1 MPAALRPSPRRRRPR
16 NRMHIPHSD
25 AVSKDTGAPEGEAL
39 PWRSPGIT
47 GEFVTGKNDSE
58 KEPVRLAGRIHP
70 PGGPPDERHAA
81 RRTAA
86 PQQEPSRQDIRIDG
100 NIDDPAQEQG
110 RGATRYYAQCRY
122 PRYSVIAS
130 LSPVEY
136 FATSASGSASA
147 FFSPLLPWLSP
158 TQPSPDFP
166 VLRAAHSR
174 GQRGPYPISRTR
186 IP

>member
-1 MPAALRPSPRRRRPR
+1 MR
-16 NRMHIPHSD
+16 IPHSD
-25 AVSKDTGAPEGEAL
+25 AVSEGTGAPEGEAL
-39 PWRSPGIT
+39 PWRSPSIT

-110 RGATRYYAQCRY
+110 RGATRYYAQCRAIVQTPY
-122 PRYSVIAS
+122 NAYLRGIQIDRQ
-130 LSPVEY
+130 PV
-136 FATSASGSASA
+136 
-147 FFSPLLPWLSP
+147 P
-158 TQPSPDFP
+158 
-166 VLRAAHSR
+166 
-174 GQRGPYPISRTR
+174 GPNIL
-186 IP
+186 